1 MSRFWIPNLIERE
14 RALFGS
20 GHPLGLLRQD
30 RPQTDLPWPAAAA
43 SPRSTEHPPEAPT
56 SGPSQTATAASPSVA
71 TSDTSSRL
79 RIKATV
85 GRSASNRRDDV
96 LAVQKALNRAQ
107 GRGQV
112 SHCTSGE
119 DGLLCK

>member
-30 RPQTDLPWPAAAA
+30 QPQTDLPWPAAAA
-43 SPRSTEHPPEAPT
+43 SPRLAEHPPEAPT
-56 SGPSQTATAASPSVA
+56 SGPSQTASAASLSAGTADNGP
-71 TSDTSSRL
+71 RL

-85 GRSASNRRDDV
+85 GRRASNCRDDV
-96 LAVQKALNRAQ
+96 LAVQRP
-107 GRGQV
+107 
-112 SHCTSGE
+112 
-119 DGLLCK
+119 